1 LKIPPAAWSVNNQLY
16 NPSIFL
22 YSDFTLKATLTTT
35 TKTNGLKNKNNI
47 NVPAGQG
54 DELNCKKNNILSSLY
69 NHTILST
76 YQELI
81 KNKHTHIII
90 IPVLSYTHV
99 LKHLWWLLHSVY
111 LFDREQSSRGLF
123 INYYILT
130 SSYNIKQKQLV
141 SHHHHKYQDIL

>member
-1 LKIPPAAWSVNNQLY
+1 MFQQGRGMNWTV
-16 NPSIFL
+16 
-22 YSDFTLKATLTTT
+22 
-35 TKTNGLKNKNNI
+35 KN
-47 NVPAGQG
+47 
-54 DELNCKKNNILSSLY
+54 NNILSSLLKTIK

-81 KNKHTHIII
+81 RRTKQKKPYISSI

-141 SHHHHKYQDIL
+141 SHHHHKYQDISLVYLNKFLPKIIQLKKRTPRPHQLTVSILF